1 MTTAPKKRKPSEWLG
16 ELDSHGI
23 YDSRALMARYELE
36 TGQKAPGWPEHFPAE
51 TRQHIK
57 ARGLGGEMKTD
68 TPELQLQAYGW
79 EIARA
84 LEAALVPKSQQ
95 LSHVVEG
102 RGSAYR
108 LCVEALQR
116 MGK

>member
-1 MTTAPKKRKPSEWLG
+1 MTTARKQKPSEWLD

-23 YDSRALMARYELE
+23 YDSTALKARYELE
-36 TGQKAPGWPEHFPAE
+36 TGQKAPDWPEHTPAQ
-51 TRQHIK
+51 TRQRIK
-57 ARGLGGEMKTD
+57 ARGLGGGLKEG
-68 TPELQLQAYGW
+68 TPEEQLQAYGW
-79 EIARA
+79 EIART
-84 LEAALVPKSQQ
+84 LEEALVPKSQR

-102 RGSAYR
+102 RGSAHR